1 MIADTIEDV
10 EAGHHWAK
18 PTDPQSWWI
27 TYIDRRWLQRTLHDR
42 EVELV
47 GSASSSD
54 SMQCDYAGVR
64 KTLTLDFPARRV
76 AAYVAV
82 ILADVASASWIMDAA
97 PFPPV
102 PRRPL
107 AGEMYHVYKDHVKV
121 STKMQAVMAS
131 KTFERSFVGI
141 FATTASTK
149 RRRDDSPPPSPQP
162 PKKRRVSSW

>member
-1 MIADTIEDV
+1 MVADTIADV

-18 PTDPQSWWI
+18 PTDHQSWWI
-27 TYIDRRWLQRTLHDR
+27 AYIDRRWLHRTLHDR
-42 EVELV
+42 ELDLT

-54 SMQCDYAGVR
+54 GMQCDYTGVR

-82 ILADVASASWIMDAA
+82 VLADVASASWIMDAA

-102 PRRPL
+102 ERRPQ

-131 KTFERSFVGI
+131 KRFERSFVGT
-141 FATTASTK
+141 FATTTSAK
-149 RRRDDSPPPSPQP
+149 RRRDDSPPPSPG